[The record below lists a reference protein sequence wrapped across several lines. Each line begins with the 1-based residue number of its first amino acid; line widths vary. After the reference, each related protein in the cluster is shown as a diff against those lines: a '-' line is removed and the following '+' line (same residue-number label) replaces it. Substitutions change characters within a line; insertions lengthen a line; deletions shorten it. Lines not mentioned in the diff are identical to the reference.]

1 MNTSPLASTDRAALL
16 QRVLDILMRPRE
28 TWLQINAEDSN
39 PGRIYLGYLVFLAA
53 IPAVAGF
60 IGYSLIGVG
69 AFGISVRVPVVQG
82 LVSMVVGYVL
92 SLAMVY
98 VLALIANMLAPRFQA
113 QQDMG
118 SAFKLVAYAS
128 TAGMLGGVFSILPS
142 LAMLGLLAALYSV
155 YLIYSGI
162 PVLMKAPQEKAVGY
176 TAALVVCG
184 ILAGIVVG
192 LATSLVSPGAR
203 GLGAGMAGMGDTGSV
218 AMKVPGTD
226 IKIDTGRL
234 EEASRKMEEAQAKGD
249 TQAAAKAATEMMGA
263 ALGGKG
269 GEPFAPKLLRDTLPE
284 RVGDLPRT
292 AIEARSESAMGMQ
305 FTHVSAQYTHED
317 KELEIQIQDLGAVP
331 ALRMA
336 MAGWATTTAESE
348 NADEVERIYRQGDT
362 TIKES
367 YRKDGSSAD
376 VALMLPNGVMVQ
388 AYGRLPVEDLKR
400 HLLPLGQK
408 LGALRRAS

>member
-16 QRVLDILMRPRE
+16 QRVLDILMRPRD
-28 TWLQINAEDSN
+28 TWLQIDAEDGN
-39 PGRIYLGYLVFLAA
+39 PARIYLGYLVFLAA

-155 YLIYSGI
+155 YLLYTGI

-192 LATSLVSPGAR
+192 LATSLVTPGAR

-292 AIEARSESAMGMQ
+292 AIEARAESAMGMQ

>member
-28 TWLQINAEDSN
+28 TWLKINAEDGN

-60 IGYSLIGVG
+60 IGYSLVGVG

-192 LATSLVSPGAR
+192 LATSLVTPGAR

-218 AMKVPGTD
+218 TMKVPGTD

>member
-1 MNTSPLASTDRAALL
+1 MNTTPMASTDRAALL
-16 QRVLDILMRPRE
+16 QRVLDILMRPRD
-28 TWLQINAEDSN
+28 TWLQIDAEDGN

-60 IGYSLIGVG
+60 IGYSLVGVG

-155 YLIYSGI
+155 YLIYTGI

-184 ILAGIVVG
+184 IVAGLVVG
-192 LATSLVSPGAR
+192 FATSLVTPGAR
-203 GLGAGMAGMGDTGSV
+203 GLGGGIAGMGDTGSV
-218 AMKVPGTD
+218 TMKVPGTD

-234 EEASRKMEEAQAKGD
+234 EEATRKMEEAQAKGD

-269 GEPFAPKLLRDTLPE
+269 GEPFTPQLLRETLPE
-284 RVGDLPRT
+284 RFGDLPRT

-317 KELEIQIQDLGAVP
+317 KEVEIQIQDLGAIP

-348 NADEVERIYRQGDT
+348 NADEVERIYRQGEMS
-362 TIKES
+362 IKES

-376 VALMLPNGVMVQ
+376 LALMLPNGVMLQ
-388 AYGRLPVEDLKR
+388 AYGRVPVQDLKR

-408 LGALRRAS
+408 LAGLRRAS

>member
-1 MNTSPLASTDRAALL
+1 MNISPSASADRAALL
-16 QRVLDILMRPRE
+16 QRVLDMLMRPRD
-28 TWLQINAEDSN
+28 TWLQIDAEDGN
-39 PGRIYLGYLVFLAA
+39 PARIYLSYLVFLAA

-155 YLIYSGI
+155 YLIYTGV

-192 LATSLVSPGAR
+192 LATSLVTPGAR
-203 GLGAGMAGMGDTGSV
+203 GLGGGIAGMGDTGSV
-218 AMKVPGTD
+218 TMKVPGTD

-292 AIEARSESAMGMQ
+292 AIEARSDSAMGMQ

-317 KELEIQIQDLGAVP
+317 KEVEIQIQDLGAVP

-376 VALMLPNGVMVQ
+376 VAMMLPNGVMVQ

-400 HLLPLGQK
+400 QLLPLGQK

>member
-16 QRVLDILMRPRE
+16 QRVLDILMRPRD
-28 TWLQINAEDSN
+28 TWLQIDAEDGN
-39 PGRIYLGYLVFLAA
+39 PARIYLGYLVFLAA

-69 AFGISVRVPVVQG
+69 AFGITVRVPVVQG

-162 PVLMKAPQEKAVGY
+162 PVLMKAPQEKTVGY

-192 LATSLVSPGAR
+192 LATSLVTPGAR

-226 IKIDTGRL
+226 IRIDTGRL

-367 YRKDGSSAD
+367 YRKDGSSSD

>member
-16 QRVLDILMRPRE
+16 QRVLDILMRPRD
-28 TWLQINAEDSN
+28 TWLQIDAEDGN
-39 PGRIYLGYLVFLAA
+39 PARIYLGYLVFLAA

-69 AFGISVRVPVVQG
+69 AFGISVRVPVVQS
-82 LVSMVVGYVL
+82 LVSRGVGYVL

-192 LATSLVSPGAR
+192 LATSLVTPGAR

>member
-16 QRVLDILMRPRE
+16 QRVLDILMRPRD
-28 TWLQINAEDSN
+28 TWLQIDAEDGN
-39 PGRIYLGYLVFLAA
+39 PARIYLGYLVFLAA

-192 LATSLVSPGAR
+192 LATSLVTPGAR

-218 AMKVPGTD
+218 ALKVPGTD

-269 GEPFAPKLLRDTLPE
+269 GEPFAPELLRDTLPE

>member
-28 TWLQINAEDSN
+28 TWLQIDAEDGN
-39 PGRIYLGYLVFLAA
+39 PARIYLGYLVFLAA

-192 LATSLVSPGAR
+192 LATSLVTPGAR

-218 AMKVPGTD
+218 TMKVPGTD

>member
-1 MNTSPLASTDRAALL
+1 MNISPPASADRAALL
-16 QRVLDILMRPRE
+16 QRVLDILMRPRD
-28 TWLQINAEDSN
+28 TWLQIDAEDGN
-39 PGRIYLGYLVFLAA
+39 PARIYLGYLVFLAA

-192 LATSLVSPGAR
+192 LATSLVTPGAR

-218 AMKVPGTD
+218 AIKVPGTD

-292 AIEARSESAMGMQ
+292 AIEARAESAMGMQ

-367 YRKDGSSAD
+367 YRKDGSSSD

>member
-28 TWLQINAEDSN
+28 TWLQINAEDGN

-60 IGYSLIGVG
+60 IGYSLVGVG

-162 PVLMKAPQEKAVGY
+162 PVLMKAPQEKAVVY

-192 LATSLVSPGAR
+192 LATSLVTPGAR

-218 AMKVPGTD
+218 TMKVPGTD

-367 YRKDGSSAD
+367 YRKDGSSSD

>member
-16 QRVLDILMRPRE
+16 QRVLDILMHPRD
-28 TWLQINAEDSN
+28 TWLQIDAEDGN
-39 PGRIYLGYLVFLAA
+39 PARIYLGYLVFLAA

-155 YLIYSGI
+155 YLLYTGI

-192 LATSLVSPGAR
+192 LATSLVTPGAR

-218 AMKVPGTD
+218 TMKVPGTD

-367 YRKDGSSAD
+367 YRKDGSSSD

>member
-28 TWLQINAEDSN
+28 TWLQINAEDGN

-60 IGYSLIGVG
+60 IGYSLVGVG

-113 QQDMG
+113 QQDMR

-155 YLIYSGI
+155 YLLYTGI

-192 LATSLVSPGAR
+192 LATSLVTPGAR

>member
-28 TWLQINAEDSN
+28 TWLQINAEDGN

-155 YLIYSGI
+155 YLLYTGI

-192 LATSLVSPGAR
+192 LATSLVTPGAR

>member
-1 MNTSPLASTDRAALL
+1 MNISPPASADRAALL
-16 QRVLDILMRPRE
+16 QRVLDILMRPRD
-28 TWLQINAEDSN
+28 TWLQIDAEDGN
-39 PGRIYLGYLVFLAA
+39 PARIYLSYLVFLAA

-155 YLIYSGI
+155 YLIYTGI

-192 LATSLVSPGAR
+192 LATSLVTPGAR

-367 YRKDGSSAD
+367 YRKDGSSSD

>member
-1 MNTSPLASTDRAALL
+1 MNISPPASADRAALL
-16 QRVLDILMRPRE
+16 QRVLDILMRPRD
-28 TWLQINAEDSN
+28 TWLQIDAEYGN
-39 PGRIYLGYLVFLAA
+39 PARIYLSYLVFLAA

-155 YLIYSGI
+155 YLIYTGI

-176 TAALVVCG
+176 TAALVFCG

-192 LATSLVSPGAR
+192 LATSLVTPGAR
-203 GLGAGMAGMGDTGSV
+203 GLGGGMAGMGDTGSV
-218 AMKVPGTD
+218 TMKVPGTD

-269 GEPFAPKLLRDTLPE
+269 GEPFTPQLLREALPE
-284 RVGDLPRT
+284 RFGDLPRT

-317 KELEIQIQDLGAVP
+317 KEVEIQIQDLGAVP

>member
-28 TWLQINAEDSN
+28 TWLQINAENGN

-60 IGYSLIGVG
+60 IGYSLVGVG

-155 YLIYSGI
+155 YLLYTGI

-192 LATSLVSPGAR
+192 LATSLVTPGAR

-367 YRKDGSSAD
+367 YRKDGSSSD

>member
-16 QRVLDILMRPRE
+16 QRVLDILMRPRD
-28 TWLQINAEDSN
+28 TWLQIDAEDGN
-39 PGRIYLGYLVFLAA
+39 PARIYLGYLVFLAA

-155 YLIYSGI
+155 YLIYTGI

-192 LATSLVSPGAR
+192 LATSLVTPGAR

-218 AMKVPGTD
+218 TMKVPGTD

-367 YRKDGSSAD
+367 YRKDGSSSD

>member
-1 MNTSPLASTDRAALL
+1 MNISPPASADRAALL
-16 QRVLDILMRPRE
+16 QRVLDILMRPRD
-28 TWLQINAEDSN
+28 TWLQIDTKDGN
-39 PGRIYLGYLVFLAA
+39 PARIYLGYLVFLAA

-155 YLIYSGI
+155 YLIYTGI

-192 LATSLVSPGAR
+192 LATSLVTPGAR
-203 GLGAGMAGMGDTGSV
+203 GLGGGMAGMGDTGSV
-218 AMKVPGTD
+218 TMKVPGTD

-336 MAGWATTTAESE
+336 MAGWATTTAKSE

>member
-16 QRVLDILMRPRE
+16 QRVLDILMRPRD
-28 TWLQINAEDSN
+28 TWLQIDAEDGN
-39 PGRIYLGYLVFLAA
+39 PARIYLGYLVFLAA

-192 LATSLVSPGAR
+192 LATSLVTPGAR

-218 AMKVPGTD
+218 TMKVPGTD

-292 AIEARSESAMGMQ
+292 AIEARAESAMGMQ

-367 YRKDGSSAD
+367 YRKDGSSSD

>member
-28 TWLQINAEDSN
+28 TWLQINAEDGN

-60 IGYSLIGVG
+60 IGYSLVGVG

-192 LATSLVSPGAR
+192 LATSLVTPGAR

-218 AMKVPGTD
+218 TMKVPGTD

>member
-16 QRVLDILMRPRE
+16 QRVLDILMRPRD
-28 TWLQINAEDSN
+28 TWLQIDAEDGN
-39 PGRIYLGYLVFLAA
+39 PARIYLGYLVFLAA

-60 IGYSLIGVG
+60 IGYSLIGVV

-192 LATSLVSPGAR
+192 LATSLVTPGAR

-367 YRKDGSSAD
+367 YRKDGSSSD

>member
-28 TWLQINAEDSN
+28 TWLQINAEDGN

-155 YLIYSGI
+155 YLLYTGI

-192 LATSLVSPGAR
+192 LATSLVTPGAR

-234 EEASRKMEEAQAKGD
+234 EEASRKMEEAQTKGD
-249 TQAAAKAATEMMGA
+249 AQAAAKAATEMMGA

-367 YRKDGSSAD
+367 YRKDGSSSD

>member
-16 QRVLDILMRPRE
+16 QRVLDILMRPRD
-28 TWLQINAEDSN
+28 TWLQIDAEDGN

-155 YLIYSGI
+155 YLLYTGI
-162 PVLMKAPQEKAVGY
+162 PVLMKAPQEKTVGY

-192 LATSLVSPGAR
+192 LATSLVTPGAR

-218 AMKVPGTD
+218 TMKVPGTD

-367 YRKDGSSAD
+367 YRKDGSSSD

>member
-60 IGYSLIGVG
+60 IGYSLVGVG
-69 AFGISVRVPVVQG
+69 AFGISVRVPVVPG

-155 YLIYSGI
+155 YLIYTGI
-162 PVLMKAPQEKAVGY
+162 PVLMKAPQEKAAGY
-176 TAALVVCG
+176 TVALVVCG
-184 ILAGIVVG
+184 IVAGLVVG
-192 LATSLVSPGAR
+192 LATSLVTPGAR
-203 GLGAGMAGMGDTGSV
+203 GLGGGIAGMGDTGSV
-218 AMKVPGTD
+218 TMKVPGTD

-234 EEASRKMEEAQAKGD
+234 EEATRKMEEAQAKGD

-269 GEPFAPKLLRDTLPE
+269 GEPFTPQLLREALPE
-284 RVGDLPRT
+284 RFGDLPRT

-317 KELEIQIQDLGAVP
+317 KEVEIQIQDLGAIP

-348 NADEVERIYRQGDT
+348 NADEIERIYRQGEMS
-362 TIKES
+362 IKES

-376 VALMLPNGVMVQ
+376 LALMLPNGVMVQ
-388 AYGRLPVEDLKR
+388 AYGRVPVQDLKR

-408 LGALRRAS
+408 LAGLRRAS

>member
-16 QRVLDILMRPRE
+16 QRVLDILMRPRD
-28 TWLQINAEDSN
+28 TWLQIDAEDGN
-39 PGRIYLGYLVFLAA
+39 PARIYLGYLVFLAA

-155 YLIYSGI
+155 YLIYTGI

-184 ILAGIVVG
+184 IVAGLVVG
-192 LATSLVSPGAR
+192 LATSLVTPGAR
-203 GLGAGMAGMGDTGSV
+203 GLGGGIAGMGDTGSV
-218 AMKVPGTD
+218 TMKVPGTD

-234 EEASRKMEEAQAKGD
+234 EEATRKMEEAQAKGD

-269 GEPFAPKLLRDTLPE
+269 GEPFTPQLLREALPE
-284 RVGDLPRT
+284 RFGDLPRT

-317 KELEIQIQDLGAVP
+317 KEVEIQIQDLGAIP

-348 NADEVERIYRQGDT
+348 NADEIERIYRQGEMS
-362 TIKES
+362 IKES

-376 VALMLPNGVMVQ
+376 LALMLPNGVMVQ

>member
-1 MNTSPLASTDRAALL
+1 MNISPSASADRAALL
-16 QRVLDILMRPRE
+16 QRVLDILMRPRD
-28 TWLQINAEDSN
+28 TWLQIDAEDGN
-39 PGRIYLGYLVFLAA
+39 PARIYLGYLVFLAA

-155 YLIYSGI
+155 YLIYTGI

-192 LATSLVSPGAR
+192 LATSLVTPGAR

-367 YRKDGSSAD
+367 YRKDGSSSD

>member
-16 QRVLDILMRPRE
+16 QRVLDILMRPRD
-28 TWLQINAEDSN
+28 TWLQIDAEDGN
-39 PGRIYLGYLVFLAA
+39 PARIYLGYLVFLAA

-155 YLIYSGI
+155 YLLYTGI
-162 PVLMKAPQEKAVGY
+162 PVLMKAPQEKTVGY

-192 LATSLVSPGAR
+192 LATSLVTPGAR

-218 AMKVPGTD
+218 TMKVPGTD

-367 YRKDGSSAD
+367 YRKDGSSSD

>member
-28 TWLQINAEDSN
+28 TWLQINAEDGN

-60 IGYSLIGVG
+60 IGYSLVGVG

-155 YLIYSGI
+155 YLLYTGI

-192 LATSLVSPGAR
+192 LATSLVTPGAR

-226 IKIDTGRL
+226 IRIDTGRL

-367 YRKDGSSAD
+367 YRKDGSSSD

>member
-16 QRVLDILMRPRE
+16 QRVLDILMRPRD
-28 TWLQINAEDSN
+28 TWLQIDAEDGN
-39 PGRIYLGYLVFLAA
+39 PARIYLGYLVFLAA

-60 IGYSLIGVG
+60 IGYSLVGVG

-192 LATSLVSPGAR
+192 LATSLVTPGAR

-218 AMKVPGTD
+218 TMKVPGTD

-292 AIEARSESAMGMQ
+292 AIEARAESAMGMQ

-367 YRKDGSSAD
+367 YRKDGSSSD

>member
-28 TWLQINAEDSN
+28 TWLQINAEDGN

-113 QQDMG
+113 QQDMR

-155 YLIYSGI
+155 YLLYTGI

-192 LATSLVSPGAR
+192 LATSLVTPGAR

-218 AMKVPGTD
+218 TMKVPGTD

-292 AIEARSESAMGMQ
+292 AIEARAESAMGMQ

>member
-16 QRVLDILMRPRE
+16 QRVLDILMRPRD
-28 TWLQINAEDSN
+28 TWLQIDAEDGN
-39 PGRIYLGYLVFLAA
+39 PARIYLGYLVFLAA

-192 LATSLVSPGAR
+192 LTTSLVTPGAR

-367 YRKDGSSAD
+367 YRKDGSSSD

>member
-16 QRVLDILMRPRE
+16 QRVLDILMRPRD
-28 TWLQINAEDSN
+28 TWLQIDAEDGN

-192 LATSLVSPGAR
+192 LATSLVTPGAR

-218 AMKVPGTD
+218 TMKVPGTD

>member
-16 QRVLDILMRPRE
+16 QRVLDILMRPRDA
-28 TWLQINAEDSN
+28 WLQIDAEDGN
-39 PGRIYLGYLVFLAA
+39 PARIYLGYLVFLAA

-192 LATSLVSPGAR
+192 LATSLVTPGAR

-292 AIEARSESAMGMQ
+292 AIEARAESAMGMQ

-367 YRKDGSSAD
+367 YRKDGSSSD

>member
-16 QRVLDILMRPRE
+16 QRVLDILMRPRD
-28 TWLQINAEDSN
+28 TWLQIDAEDGN
-39 PGRIYLGYLVFLAA
+39 PARIYLGYLVFLAA

-155 YLIYSGI
+155 YLLYTGI

-192 LATSLVSPGAR
+192 LATSLVTPGAR

>member
-16 QRVLDILMRPRE
+16 QRVLDILMRPRD
-28 TWLQINAEDSN
+28 TWLQIDAEDGN
-39 PGRIYLGYLVFLAA
+39 PARIYLGYLVFLAA

-155 YLIYSGI
+155 YLLYTGI
-162 PVLMKAPQEKAVGY
+162 PVLMKAPQEKAVVY

-192 LATSLVSPGAR
+192 LATSLVTPGAR

-367 YRKDGSSAD
+367 YRKDGSSSD

>member
-28 TWLQINAEDSN
+28 TWLQIDAEDGN

-60 IGYSLIGVG
+60 IGYSLVGVG

-155 YLIYSGI
+155 YVLYTGI

-192 LATSLVSPGAR
+192 LATSLVTPGAR

>member
-16 QRVLDILMRPRE
+16 QRVLDILMRPRD
-28 TWLQINAEDSN
+28 TWLQIDAEDGN

-60 IGYSLIGVG
+60 IGYSLVGVG

-155 YLIYSGI
+155 YLLYTGI

-184 ILAGIVVG
+184 ILVPVAGLVG
-192 LATSLVSPGAR
+192 DRFNKKRIIIASLLVWSSATLV
-203 GLGAGMAGMGDTGSV
+203 TGCSCSIWHLILLRSV
-218 AMKVPGTD
+218 A
-226 IKIDTGRL
+226 TG
-234 EEASRKMEEAQAKGD
+234 
-249 TQAAAKAATEMMGA
+249 
-263 ALGGKG
+263 
-269 GEPFAPKLLRDTLPE
+269 
-284 RVGDLPRT
+284 
-292 AIEARSESAMGMQ
+292 
-305 FTHVSAQYTHED
+305 
-317 KELEIQIQDLGAVP
+317 
-331 ALRMA
+331 
-336 MAGWATTTAESE
+336 
-348 NADEVERIYRQGDT
+348 
-362 TIKES
+362 
-367 YRKDGSSAD
+367 
-376 VALMLPNGVMVQ
+376 
-388 AYGRLPVEDLKR
+388 GR
-400 HLLPLGQK
+400 
-408 LGALRRAS
+408 

>member
-1 MNTSPLASTDRAALL
+1 MNISPPASADRAALL
-16 QRVLDILMRPRE
+16 QRVLDILMRPRD
-28 TWLQINAEDSN
+28 TWLQIDAEDGN
-39 PGRIYLGYLVFLAA
+39 PARIYLGYLVFLAA

-155 YLIYSGI
+155 YLLYSGI
-162 PVLMKAPQEKAVGY
+162 PVLMMAPQEKAVGY

-192 LATSLVSPGAR
+192 LATSLVTPGAR
-203 GLGAGMAGMGDTGSV
+203 GLGGGMAGMGDTGSV
-218 AMKVPGTD
+218 TMKVPGTD

>member
-16 QRVLDILMRPRE
+16 QRVLDILMRPRD
-28 TWLQINAEDSN
+28 TWLQIDAEDGN
-39 PGRIYLGYLVFLAA
+39 PARIYLGYLVFLAA

-155 YLIYSGI
+155 YLLYSGI

-192 LATSLVSPGAR
+192 LATSLVTPGAR

-218 AMKVPGTD
+218 TMKVPGTD

-367 YRKDGSSAD
+367 YRKDGSSSD

>member
-16 QRVLDILMRPRE
+16 QRVLDILMRPRD
-28 TWLQINAEDSN
+28 TWLQIDAEDGN
-39 PGRIYLGYLVFLAA
+39 PARIYLGYLVFLAA

-60 IGYSLIGVG
+60 IGYSLVGVG

-192 LATSLVSPGAR
+192 LATSLVTPGAR

-367 YRKDGSSAD
+367 YRKDGSSSD